1 VIEGHC
7 INTYISVG
15 ISLFPAGGVSIEQFL
30 AQADSA
36 MYQAKKNGGNACHF
50 SLLHASA
57 G

>member
-1 VIEGHC
+1 MIEGHC